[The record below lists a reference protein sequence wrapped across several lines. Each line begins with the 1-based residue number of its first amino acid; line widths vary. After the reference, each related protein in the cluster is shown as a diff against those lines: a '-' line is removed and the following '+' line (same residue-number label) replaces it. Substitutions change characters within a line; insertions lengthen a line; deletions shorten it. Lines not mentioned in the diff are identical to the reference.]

1 MYLVFGSKISK
12 ELVMSGDFVSSIR
25 EKAKGLNFRIAY
37 PDAEDVRTL
46 KTARFVLD
54 NGLGKPVL
62 VGNSQAILKLSEKE
76 AINLENIEIIEPST
90 SPKFD
95 DFSQKLYEKRKAKGM
110 TLDQAKTLVAQ
121 PIYFAGLL
129 LDSDY
134 VQVVVG
140 GNVSS
145 TGDIIRSAIYTVGV
159 APGISIV
166 SSYFIMV
173 FPDKLLCFADCAVN
187 PDPTAEQL
195 ADIAITSAKNFQ
207 AVTGQTPYVAMLS
220 FSTKGSATHPHVD
233 KVIQATKIAKDKA
246 PELMIDGELQADA
259 ALVPSVGERKCK
271 GSPVAGKANVL
282 IFPDLDAGNIGY
294 KLTERLAGAQA
305 VGPIVQGLSKPYCDL
320 SRGCSVDDMINV
332 SCICSLMAKGI
343 V

>member
-1 MYLVFGSKISK
+1 MNGNFIS
-12 ELVMSGDFVSSIR
+12 EIR
-25 EKAKGLNFRIAY
+25 QKAKGLNYKIAY
-37 PDAEDVRTL
+37 PDAEDIRTL
-46 KTARFVLD
+46 KTARFMLD
-54 NGLGKPVL
+54 NELGRPVL
-62 VGNSQAILKLSEKE
+62 VGNPE
-76 AINLENIEIIEPST
+76 AISKLAQSENISLDNIEIVEPKT
-90 SPKFD
+90 SHLFD
-95 DFSQKLYEKRKAKGM
+95 EFSSKLYEKRKTKGM
-110 TLDQAKTLVAQ
+110 TLEQARELISL
-121 PIYFAGLL
+121 PIYFAGML
-129 LDSDY
+129 LDKNE

-187 PDPTAEQL
+187 PDPTPEQL

-207 AVTGQTPYVAMLS
+207 AVTGLTPYVAMLS
-220 FSTKGSATHPHVD
+220 FSTKGSASHPHVD
-233 KVIQATKIAKDKA
+233 KVIQATKIAKEKA
-246 PELMIDGELQADA
+246 PDLMIDGEMQADA

-332 SCICSLMAKGI
+332 SCICSLMAKG
-343 V
+343 VF